1 MKRTP
6 ACHDYFNFKYTGIL
20 DKAEKRR
27 LIYANYI
34 EHLKAP
40 PTTVSYIFF
49 PVSLIT
55 GLYVLFIHQLTCHFI
70 SYNIMRVLLNS
81 IKWRFNWKAPLHF
94 PIICSKLKADAHS
107 LIRILISFPENQ
119 KSLSSCHDILQTR
132 VNFESPQD
140 PFLCFSFSPCSY
152 LRLSKG

>member
-6 ACHDYFNFKYTGIL
+6 ACHDYFNFKYSGML

-27 LIYANYI
+27 LIYANYV

-40 PTTVSYIFF
+40 QQLSPFF
-49 PVSLIT
+49 LSLIT

-81 IKWRFNWKAPLHF
+81 AKWRFNWKAPLHF
-94 PIICSKLKADAHS
+94 PDAQS
-107 LIRILISFPENQ
+107 LIRILISFRKIKNHCHPSAMIFCKPKLILNLPFFFLLQ
-119 KSLSSCHDILQTR
+119 WMNCLLS
-132 VNFESPQD
+132 VN
-140 PFLCFSFSPCSY
+140 
-152 LRLSKG
+152 

>member
-6 ACHDYFNFKYTGIL
+6 ACHDYFNFKYSGIL

-27 LIYANYI
+27 LIYANYV

-40 PTTVSYIFF
+40 QQLSRFSLSL
-49 PVSLIT
+49 SLIT

-81 IKWRFNWKAPLHF
+81 IKWSFNWKAPLHF

-107 LIRILISFPENQ
+107 LIRILILFPENQ
-119 KSLSSCHDILQTR
+119 KSLSFCQDI
-132 VNFESPQD
+132 
-140 PFLCFSFSPCSY
+140 
-152 LRLSKG
+152 